1 MFLHQVKAGI
11 ADNGR
16 TIFRGLYLSK
26 RTVHL
31 KVFLFQIRIWTT
43 TLVNKNQRM
52 KNSWRNGNEETDI
65 FSSVATVPVH
75 MMTHRGIE
83 TKMLQGHGTRN
94 DLLDNCLAMLHVHE
108 TTNES
113 QGRYLETV
121 HDREMPISL
130 GGDIENTELIHRL
143 TVLTHVIIHQH
154 RTMIVTHASR
164 RKHTLTTNDHNYGHH
179 HV

>member
-16 TIFRGLYLSK
+16 TIFRGLHLSK
-26 RTVHL
+26 PNVHP
-31 KVFLFQIRIWTT
+31 KVFLFQIRTWTT
-43 TLVNKNQRM
+43 TSVNTNQRM

-83 TKMLQGHGTRN
+83 TKMLQDHGTRN
-94 DLLDNCLAMLHVHE
+94 DLLDNYLAMLHVQE
-108 TTNES
+108 MPNGS
-113 QGRYLETV
+113 QGRYLETA
-121 HDREMPISL
+121 HDREMPNSL
-130 GGDIENTELIHRL
+130 GGDIESTELIHRL

-154 RTMIVTHASR
+154 RTMIVPHTLR